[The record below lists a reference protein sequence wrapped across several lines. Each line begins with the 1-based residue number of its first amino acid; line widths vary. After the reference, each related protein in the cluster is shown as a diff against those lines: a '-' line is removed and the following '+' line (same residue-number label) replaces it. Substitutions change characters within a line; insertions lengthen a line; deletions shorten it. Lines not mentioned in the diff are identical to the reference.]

1 MLPVM
6 AAPQWGPGRYAA
18 DREPRLAKLRSA
30 AALLPL
36 GTGQTSNCGDG
47 TARMK
52 TCGENLTDARGDSSS
67 PDQASLRSGKLSG
80 LNRNR
85 CPTSIGTLS
94 GLNRN
99 PCPTSSEY
107 AAEVCSPF
115 SSLRKTRVGWVNG
128 RTSMSIQNVFD
139 PIEVPVELKK
149 KSCCRTERSCD
160 FEPSCKSLADDR
172 PLPRGFG

>member
-85 CPTSIGTLS
+85 CPTSAGIGVRTNPESVSGLPRNHRPTSIGTLS
-94 GLNRN
+94 DKNRIH
-99 PCPTSSEY
+99 CPASIGIGVRMSPDY
-107 AAEVCSPF
+107 A
-115 SSLRKTRVGWVNG
+115 GG
-128 RTSMSIQNVFD
+128 
-139 PIEVPVELKK
+139 VE
-149 KSCCRTERSCD
+149 CD
-160 FEPSCKSLADDR
+160 R
-172 PLPRGFG
+172 